1 MKNSHFATSQLVNPR
16 EVFVK
21 LLKRLSAADLKT
33 FIENTVAIDESF
45 LHRFIIQF
53 IEGAGLSSEQKYPVI
68 LDSIIQL
75 SASGTKDEFQQEME
89 NLFTKAEQMIDQK
102 NFLDE
107 YLMAAAI
114 IRKGSEDFI
123 VPGLI
128 ASWDHFVTRS
138 FDLLVSIAKSEAGFD
153 LKEKVFDFLLTDAKA
168 ATAAK
173 PPAIREKW
181 LYALLETATEENQLN
196 TMLDLIRELSGE
208 NRSQSGTAKDESEE
222 EYLLKMKL
230 LVLQKLN
237 KSGNV
242 RRLLEANKHI
252 KTFRRQLVEDSLQ
265 QQDLEH
271 AKELIK
277 EGKQVDERKGKI
289 YVGTEWDE
297 LLLKIALEE
306 QDTKAIRNLAL
317 QLFITTGFDFDYYHL
332 LKKHYDPSRW
342 KSQVDRIVT
351 HIKKESGFHT
361 KGIHAV
367 AKIFIEEQEWAK
379 LLLLLQKNANLEFIE
394 LYFEVLK
401 EKFPQELLEIYR
413 RALRRYA
420 EKFMGT
426 EAYRTVT
433 NTLKKMQSLRG
444 GRELVQSF
452 AIELKVDYRQRK
464 SFVTE
469 LNKLAL

>member
-1 MKNSHFATSQLVNPR
+1 MKNSRSASTSLVNAR
-16 EVFVK
+16 EVFAK
-21 LLKRLSAADLKT
+21 LLKRLNVGDLKA
-33 FIENTVAIDESF
+33 FIEYTVATDESF

-53 IEGAGLSSEQKYPVI
+53 IERSGLSADKKFSVI
-68 LDSIIQL
+68 LESIMEL
-75 SASGTKDEFQQEME
+75 SLNGTKDEFQQEM
-89 NLFTKAEQMIDQK
+89 NSLFQKAEQMIDEK
-102 NFLDE
+102 NYLDG

-114 IRKGSEDFI
+114 IKEENENLVLPDLVS
-123 VPGLI
+123 
-128 ASWDHFVTRS
+128 SWDHFVTRS
-138 FDLLVSIAKSEAGFD
+138 FELLVTIAKSEAGYD
-153 LKEKVFDFLLTDAKA
+153 LKEKVFDFLLTDVKA
-168 ATAAK
+168 ATATQS
-173 PPAIREKW
+173 PAIWEKW
-181 LYALLETATEENQLN
+181 LYALLESATEENQLN
-196 TMLDLIRELSGE
+196 AMLELIRELSGE
-208 NRSQSGTAKDESEE
+208 NRSQSGTAKDESED

-237 KSGNV
+237 KSGNI

-252 KTFRRQLVEDSLQ
+252 KTFRQQLVEDSLQ
-265 QQDLEH
+265 QQDLER
-271 AKELIK
+271 AKELIL
-277 EGKQVDERKGKI
+277 EGKQLDERKGKI
-289 YVGTEWDE
+289 YVGTDWDE
-297 LLLKIALEE
+297 LLLKIAQQE

-317 QLFITTGFDFDYYHL
+317 QLFITSGFDFDYYHL

-351 HIKKESGFHT
+351 HIRKESSFPT

-367 AKIFIEEQEWAK
+367 AKIYIGEQDWAK

-394 LYFEVLK
+394 LYFDVLK

-464 SFVTE
+464 NFVQE